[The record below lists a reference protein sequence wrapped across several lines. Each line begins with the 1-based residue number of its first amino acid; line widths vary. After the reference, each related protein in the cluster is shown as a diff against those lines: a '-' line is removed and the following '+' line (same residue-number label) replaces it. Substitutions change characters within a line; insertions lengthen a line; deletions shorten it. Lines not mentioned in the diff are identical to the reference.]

1 MTKFILHKAINHPSV
16 LSIISIACFLKTGR
30 TSCNL
35 LSINQTKNCLVPST
49 CAVKWKLCNFL
60 QWSMIINCAFQQK
73 KSVHFSEKTRFA
85 YKNCLKI
92 PFSCIM
98 YVQFTILSSKCF
110 YSTNCTKV
118 KNYIPVNSKLL

>member
-16 LSIISIACFLKTGR
+16 PSIISIACFLKTGR
-30 TSCNL
+30 SSPCNF
-35 LSINQTKNCLVPST
+35 LSINQTKNCLVPFT
-49 CAVKWKLCNFL
+49 CAVKWKLCNFCKD
-60 QWSMIINCAFQQK
+60 QWSYIVLSNK

-98 YVQFTILSSKCF
+98 YVQSTILSSKCF